1 MSAKNDNVSMRGL
14 FMTTDQIIDVAIIGG
29 GPAGYAAAIYAA
41 RANLTT
47 TVFEQGMSGGQ
58 IATSNEIENYPGIP
72 LLTGAELGE
81 RFQQHAEGLGARVE
95 WSMVTG
101 VDYDA
106 DAAQFTIHHDMGDTA
121 AKSVIACMGATPRPA
136 GFVGEDTYRGRGVS
150 YCATCD
156 GMFFRGKQVFVIGGG
171 NSACEEAL
179 FLSDIASSV
188 TIVLRRD
195 QFRAPEGVVN
205 KVLAKDNISV
215 RYQTSIV
222 QLSGEAMPMTITFK
236 DNASGKT
243 QAETFEP
250 GSFGIF
256 VFTGTQPHTELVEHL
271 VDLAPDRGILTD
283 DSMATRTPG
292 LFAAGDIRSKR
303 LRQVV
308 TAVSDGA
315 IAATSAYDFLR
326 G

>member
-1 MSAKNDNVSMRGL
+1 
-14 FMTTDQIIDVAIIGG
+14 
-29 GPAGYAAAIYAA
+29 
-41 RANLTT
+41 
-47 TVFEQGMSGGQ
+47 
-58 IATSNEIENYPGIP
+58 
-72 LLTGAELGE
+72 
-81 RFQQHAEGLGARVE
+81 
-95 WSMVTG
+95 
-101 VDYDA
+101 
-106 DAAQFTIHHDMGDTA
+106 
-121 AKSVIACMGATPRPA
+121 MGATPRSA

-205 KVLAKDNISV
+205 KVLANDNISV

-222 QLSGEAMPMTITFK
+222 ELSGESMPTTITFK
-236 DNASGKT
+236 DNATG
-243 QAETFEP
+243 ETYSESFDP

-256 VFTGTQPHTELVEHL
+256 VFAGTQPHAELVEHL
-271 VDLAPDRGILTD
+271 VDLAPDGGIVTD
-283 DSMATRTPG
+283 DSMVTRTPG

-315 IAATSAYDFLR
+315 IAATSAYAFLR

>member
-1 MSAKNDNVSMRGL
+1 MATNQL
-14 FMTTDQIIDVAIIGG
+14 IDVAIIGG
-29 GPAGYAAAIYAA
+29 GPAGYAAAIYTA
-41 RANLTT
+41 RANLST
-47 TVFEQGMSGGQ
+47 TVIEQGMSGGQ
-58 IATSNEIENYPGIP
+58 IATTNEVENYPGIP
-72 LLTGAELGE
+72 LLSGVELGE
-81 RFQQHAEGLGARVE
+81 RFQQHAEGLGAQVE

-101 VDYDA
+101 IDYDA
-106 DAAQFTIHHDMGDTA
+106 DASLFTVHHDTGETIA
-121 AKSVIACMGATPRPA
+121 RSVIACMGATPRPA
-136 GFVGEDTYRGRGVS
+136 GFVGEDAYRGRGVS

-171 NSACEEAL
+171 NAACEEAL
-179 FLSDIASSV
+179 FLSDIASNV

-195 QFRAPEGVVN
+195 QFRAPDGVVQ

-222 QLSGEAMPMTITFK
+222 ELSGEAMPTTITFK
-236 DNASGKT
+236 DNATG
-243 QAETFEP
+243 ETYSESFDP

-271 VDLAPDRGILTD
+271 VDLAPDGGIVTD
-283 DSMATRTPG
+283 DSMATRTAG

-315 IAATSAYDFLR
+315 IAATSAYAYLR
-326 G
+326 R

>member
-1 MSAKNDNVSMRGL
+1 
-14 FMTTDQIIDVAIIGG
+14 MTTDQTIDVAIIGG

-41 RANLTT
+41 RANLST
-47 TVFEQGMSGGQ
+47 TVLEQGMSGGQ

-72 LLTGAELGE
+72 LLSGAELGE
-81 RFQQHAEGLGARVE
+81 RFQQHAEGLGAQVV

-106 DAAQFTIHHDMGDTA
+106 DAAQFTIHHDTGDTA

-222 QLSGEAMPMTITFK
+222 ELSGEVMPTTITFK

-243 QAETFEP
+243 YAETFEP

-271 VDLAPDRGILTD
+271 VDLAPDGGILTD

-315 IAATSAYDFLR
+315 IAATSAYAFL
-326 G
+326 GG

>member
-1 MSAKNDNVSMRGL
+1 MAL
-14 FMTTDQIIDVAIIGG
+14 EQPIDIAIIGG
-29 GPAGYAAAIYAA
+29 GPAGYSAAIYAA

-58 IATSNEIENYPGIP
+58 IATTNEIENYPGIP
-72 LLTGAELGE
+72 LLSGAELGE
-81 RFQQHAEGLGARVE
+81 RFQQHAEGLGAQVA
-95 WSMVTG
+95 WTMVTG
-101 VDYDA
+101 IDYDVD
-106 DAAQFTIHHDMGDTA
+106 DALFTVHHDMGDTTA
-121 AKSVIACMGATPRPA
+121 RSVIACMGATPRPA

-156 GMFFRGKQVFVIGGG
+156 GMFFRGKHVFVIGGG

-195 QFRAPEGVVN
+195 QFRAPEGVVQ

-222 QLSGEAMPMTITFK
+222 ELSGATMPTQITFK
-236 DNASGKT
+236 DNATGET
-243 QAETFEP
+243 YAETFDP
-250 GSFGIF
+250 GSFGVF
-256 VFTGTQPHTELVEHL
+256 VFTGTQPHTELIDHL
-271 VDLAPDRGILTD
+271 VDLASDGGILTD
-283 DSMATRTPG
+283 ESMATRTPG

-315 IAATSAYDFLR
+315 IAATSAYVFLR

>member
-1 MSAKNDNVSMRGL
+1 MATNQL
-14 FMTTDQIIDVAIIGG
+14 IDVAIIGG
-29 GPAGYAAAIYAA
+29 GPAGYAAAIYTA
-41 RANLTT
+41 RANLST
-47 TVFEQGMSGGQ
+47 TVIEQGMSGGQ
-58 IATSNEIENYPGIP
+58 IATTNEVENYPGIP
-72 LLTGAELGE
+72 LLSGVELGE
-81 RFQQHAEGLGARVE
+81 RFQQHAEGLGAQVE

-101 VDYDA
+101 IDYDA
-106 DAAQFTIHHDMGDTA
+106 DASLFTVHHNTGETIA
-121 AKSVIACMGATPRPA
+121 RSIIACMGATPRPA
-136 GFVGEDTYRGRGVS
+136 GFVGEDAYRGRGVS

-171 NSACEEAL
+171 NAACEEAL
-179 FLSDIASSV
+179 FLSDIASNV

-195 QFRAPEGVVN
+195 QFRAPEGVVQ

-222 QLSGEAMPMTITFK
+222 ELSGEAMPTTITFK
-236 DNASGKT
+236 DNATGET
-243 QAETFEP
+243 HTETFEP

-271 VDLAPDRGILTD
+271 VDLAPDGGIVTD

-315 IAATSAYDFLR
+315 IAATSAYAFLR

>member
-1 MSAKNDNVSMRGL
+1 MATNQL
-14 FMTTDQIIDVAIIGG
+14 IDVAIIGG
-29 GPAGYAAAIYAA
+29 GPAGYAAAIYTA
-41 RANLTT
+41 RANLST
-47 TVFEQGMSGGQ
+47 TVIEQGMSGGQ
-58 IATSNEIENYPGIP
+58 IATTNEVENYPGIP
-72 LLTGAELGE
+72 LLSGVELGE
-81 RFQQHAEGLGARVE
+81 RFQQHAEGLGAQVE

-101 VDYDA
+101 IDYDA
-106 DAAQFTIHHDMGDTA
+106 DASLFTVHHDTGETIA
-121 AKSVIACMGATPRPA
+121 RSVIACMGATPRPA
-136 GFVGEDTYRGRGVS
+136 GFVGEDAYRGRGVS

-171 NSACEEAL
+171 NAACEEAL
-179 FLSDIASSV
+179 FLSYIASNV

-195 QFRAPEGVVN
+195 QFRAPDGVVQ

-222 QLSGEAMPMTITFK
+222 ALSGEAMPTTITFK
-236 DNASGKT
+236 DNAT
-243 QAETFEP
+243 AETHTETFEP

-271 VDLAPDRGILTD
+271 VDLAPDGGIVTD

-315 IAATSAYDFLR
+315 IAATSAYAFLR

>member
-1 MSAKNDNVSMRGL
+1 
-14 FMTTDQIIDVAIIGG
+14 MTTDHPIDVAIIGG
-29 GPAGYAAAIYAA
+29 GPAGYSAAIYAA

-47 TVFEQGMSGGQ
+47 MVFEQGMSGGQ
-58 IATSNEIENYPGIP
+58 IATTNEIENYPGIP
-72 LLTGAELGE
+72 LLSGAELGE
-81 RFQQHAEGLGARVE
+81 RFQQHAEGLGAQME
-95 WSMVTG
+95 WSMVSG
-101 VDYDA
+101 IDYDA
-106 DAAQFTIHHDMGDTA
+106 DAAKFTIHHDRGDTE

-156 GMFFRGKQVFVIGGG
+156 GMFFRSKHVFVIGGG
-171 NSACEEAL
+171 NAACEEAL

-195 QFRAPEGVVN
+195 QFRAPDGVV
-205 KVLAKDNISV
+205 KKALAKDNISV

-222 QLSGEAMPMTITFK
+222 ELSGDTMPTTITFK
-236 DNASGKT
+236 DNATGET
-243 QAETFEP
+243 YAETFDP

-256 VFTGTQPHTELVEHL
+256 VFTGTQPHTELIDHL
-271 VDLAPDRGILTD
+271 VDLASDGGILTD
-283 DSMATRTPG
+283 ESMATRTPG

-315 IAATSAYDFLR
+315 IAATSAYAFLR

>member
-1 MSAKNDNVSMRGL
+1 
-14 FMTTDQIIDVAIIGG
+14 MTSDYPIDVAIIGG
-29 GPAGYAAAIYAA
+29 GPAGYSAAIYAA

-58 IATSNEIENYPGIP
+58 IATTNEIENYPGIP
-72 LLTGAELGE
+72 LLSGAELGE
-81 RFQQHAEGLGARVE
+81 RFQQHAEGLGAQVE
-95 WSMVTG
+95 WSMVTSI
-101 VDYDA
+101 DYDA
-106 DAAQFTIHHDMGDTA
+106 GAAKFTIHHDRGDA
-121 AKSVIACMGATPRPA
+121 EAKSVIACMGATPRPA
-136 GFVGEDTYRGRGVS
+136 GFIGEDTYRGRGVS

-156 GMFFRGKQVFVIGGG
+156 GMFFRGKQAFVIGGG
-171 NSACEEAL
+171 NAACEEAL
-179 FLSDIASSV
+179 FLSDIARSV

-195 QFRAPEGVVN
+195 QFRAPDGVVK

-222 QLSGEAMPMTITFK
+222 ELSGETMPTTITFK
-236 DNASGKT
+236 ENATGET
-243 QAETFEP
+243 YAESFDP

-256 VFTGTQPHTELVEHL
+256 VFTGTQPHTELIDHL
-271 VDLAPDRGILTD
+271 VDLASDGGILTD
-283 DSMATRTPG
+283 ESMATRTPG

-315 IAATSAYDFLR
+315 IAATSAYAFLR

>member
-1 MSAKNDNVSMRGL
+1 
-14 FMTTDQIIDVAIIGG
+14 MTTDQTIDVAIIGG

-47 TVFEQGMSGGQ
+47 TVLEQGMSGGQ
-58 IATSNEIENYPGIP
+58 IATSNEIENYPGVP
-72 LLTGAELGE
+72 LLSGVELGE
-81 RFQQHAEGLGARVE
+81 RFQQHAEGLGAQVE

-106 DAAQFTIHHDMGDTA
+106 DAAQFAIHHDMGDTT

-136 GFVGEDTYRGRGVS
+136 GFVGEDTYLGRGVS

-156 GMFFRGKQVFVIGGG
+156 GMFFRGKQVFIIGGG

-222 QLSGEAMPMTITFK
+222 KLSGEAMPTTITFK
-236 DNASGKT
+236 DNATGEMHTES
-243 QAETFEP
+243 FEP

-256 VFTGTQPHTELVEHL
+256 VFAGTQPHTELVEHL
-271 VDLAPDRGILTD
+271 VDLAPDGGIVTD

-315 IAATSAYDFLR
+315 IAATSAYAFLR

>member
-1 MSAKNDNVSMRGL
+1 
-14 FMTTDQIIDVAIIGG
+14 MTTDQTIDVAIIGG

-47 TVFEQGMSGGQ
+47 TVLEQGMSGGQ

-72 LLTGAELGE
+72 LLSGVELGE
-81 RFQQHAEGLGARVE
+81 RFQQHAEGLGAQVE

-106 DAAQFTIHHDMGDTA
+106 DAAQFTIHHDMVDTV

-136 GFVGEDTYRGRGVS
+136 GFVGEDKYRGRGVS

-222 QLSGEAMPMTITFK
+222 ELSGGAMPTTIMFK

-243 QAETFEP
+243 YAETFEP

-256 VFTGTQPHTELVEHL
+256 VFAGTQPHSELVEHL
-271 VDLAPDRGILTD
+271 VDLAPDGGIVTD

-315 IAATSAYDFLR
+315 IAATSAYTFLR

>member
-1 MSAKNDNVSMRGL
+1 MATNQL
-14 FMTTDQIIDVAIIGG
+14 IDVAIIGG
-29 GPAGYAAAIYAA
+29 GPAGYAAAIYTA
-41 RANLTT
+41 RANLST
-47 TVFEQGMSGGQ
+47 TVIEQGMSGGQ
-58 IATSNEIENYPGIP
+58 IATTNEVENYPGIP
-72 LLTGAELGE
+72 LLSGVKLGE
-81 RFQQHAEGLGARVE
+81 RFQQHAEGLGAQVE

-101 VDYDA
+101 IDYDA
-106 DAAQFTIHHDMGDTA
+106 DASLFTVHHVTGETIA
-121 AKSVIACMGATPRPA
+121 RSVIACMGATPRPA
-136 GFVGEDTYRGRGVS
+136 GFVCEDAYRGRGVS

-171 NSACEEAL
+171 NAACEEAL
-179 FLSDIASSV
+179 FLSDIASNV

-195 QFRAPEGVVN
+195 QFRAPDGVVQ
-205 KVLAKDNISV
+205 KVLEKDNITV

-222 QLSGEAMPMTITFK
+222 ELSGEAMPTTIAFK
-236 DNASGKT
+236 DNSSGEIHT
-243 QAETFEP
+243 ESFEP

-256 VFTGTQPHTELVEHL
+256 VYTGTQPHTELVEHL
-271 VDLAPDRGILTD
+271 VDLAPDGGILTD
-283 DSMATRTPG
+283 ESMATRTTG

-315 IAATSAYDFLR
+315 IAATSAYAFLR

>member
-1 MSAKNDNVSMRGL
+1 
-14 FMTTDQIIDVAIIGG
+14 MTTDQTIDVAIIGG

-47 TVFEQGMSGGQ
+47 TVLEQGMSGGQ

-72 LLTGAELGE
+72 LLSGVELGE
-81 RFQQHAEGLGARVE
+81 RFQQHAEGLGAQVV

-106 DAAQFTIHHDMGDTA
+106 DAAQFTIHHDMGDTV

-136 GFVGEDTYRGRGVS
+136 GFVGEDAYRGRGVS

-171 NSACEEAL
+171 NAACEEAM

-195 QFRAPEGVVN
+195 QFRAPEGVVQ

-222 QLSGEAMPMTITFK
+222 ELSGEVMPTTITFK
-236 DNASGKT
+236 DNAT
-243 QAETFEP
+243 DETHVETFEP
-250 GSFGIF
+250 GTFGIF

-271 VDLAPDRGILTD
+271 VDLAPDGGIVTD

-315 IAATSAYDFLR
+315 IAATSTYAFLR
-326 G
+326 R

>member
-1 MSAKNDNVSMRGL
+1 MATNQL
-14 FMTTDQIIDVAIIGG
+14 IDVAIIGG
-29 GPAGYAAAIYAA
+29 GPAGYAAAIYTA
-41 RANLTT
+41 RANLST
-47 TVFEQGMSGGQ
+47 TVIEQGMSGGQ
-58 IATSNEIENYPGIP
+58 IATTNEVENYPGIP
-72 LLTGAELGE
+72 LLSGVELGE
-81 RFQQHAEGLGARVE
+81 RFQQHAEGLGAQVE

-101 VDYDA
+101 IDYDA
-106 DAAQFTIHHDMGDTA
+106 DASLFTVHHGTGETIA
-121 AKSVIACMGATPRPA
+121 RSVIACMGATPRPA
-136 GFVGEDTYRGRGVS
+136 GFVGEDAYRGRGVS

-171 NSACEEAL
+171 NAACEEAL
-179 FLSDIASSV
+179 FLSDIASNV

-195 QFRAPEGVVN
+195 QFRAPDGVVQ

-222 QLSGEAMPMTITFK
+222 ALSGEAMPTTITFK
-236 DNASGKT
+236 DNAT
-243 QAETFEP
+243 AETHTETFEP

-271 VDLAPDRGILTD
+271 VDLAPDGGIVTD

-315 IAATSAYDFLR
+315 IAATSAYAFLR

>member
-1 MSAKNDNVSMRGL
+1 
-14 FMTTDQIIDVAIIGG
+14 MTTDQTIDVAIIGG

-136 GFVGEDTYRGRGVS
+136 GFVGEDTYRGRR
-150 YCATCD
+150 
-156 GMFFRGKQVFVIGGG
+156 F
-171 NSACEEAL
+171 
-179 FLSDIASSV
+179 
-188 TIVLRRD
+188 VLR
-195 QFRAPEGVVN
+195 N
-205 KVLAKDNISV
+205 
-215 RYQTSIV
+215 
-222 QLSGEAMPMTITFK
+222 M
-236 DNASGKT
+236 
-243 QAETFEP
+243 
-250 GSFGIF
+250 
-256 VFTGTQPHTELVEHL
+256 
-271 VDLAPDRGILTD
+271 
-283 DSMATRTPG
+283 
-292 LFAAGDIRSKR
+292 
-303 LRQVV
+303 
-308 TAVSDGA
+308 
-315 IAATSAYDFLR
+315 
-326 G
+326 

>member
-1 MSAKNDNVSMRGL
+1 
-14 FMTTDQIIDVAIIGG
+14 MTTDQTIDVAIIGG

-41 RANLTT
+41 RANLST
-47 TVFEQGMSGGQ
+47 TVLEQGMSGGQ

-72 LLTGAELGE
+72 LLSGAELGE
-81 RFQQHAEGLGARVE
+81 RFQQHAEGLGAQVV

-106 DAAQFTIHHDMGDTA
+106 DAAQFTIHHDTGDTA

-179 FLSDIASSV
+179 FLFDIASSV

-222 QLSGEAMPMTITFK
+222 ELSGEVMPTTITFK

-243 QAETFEP
+243 YAETFEP

-271 VDLAPDRGILTD
+271 VDLAPDGGILTD

-315 IAATSAYDFLR
+315 IAATSAYAFLR

>member
-1 MSAKNDNVSMRGL
+1 MANNQL
-14 FMTTDQIIDVAIIGG
+14 IDVAIVGG
-29 GPAGYAAAIYAA
+29 GPAGYAAAIYTA

-47 TVFEQGMSGGQ
+47 TVIEQGMSGGQ
-58 IATSNEIENYPGIP
+58 IATTNEIENYPGIP
-72 LLTGAELGE
+72 LLSGAELGK
-81 RFQQHAEGLGARVE
+81 RFQQHAEGLGARIE

-101 VDYDA
+101 IDYDA
-106 DAAQFTIHHDMGDTA
+106 DASLFTVHHDTGETIA
-121 AKSVIACMGATPRPA
+121 RSVIACMGATPRSA
-136 GFVGEDTYRGRGVS
+136 GFVGEDAYRGRGVS

-171 NSACEEAL
+171 NAACEEAL
-179 FLSDIASSV
+179 FLSDIASNV

-195 QFRAPEGVVN
+195 QFRAPEGVVQ

-222 QLSGEAMPMTITFK
+222 ELSGEAMPTTITFK
-236 DNASGKT
+236 DNATGET
-243 QAETFEP
+243 HTETFEP

-271 VDLAPDRGILTD
+271 VDLAPDGGIVTD
-283 DSMATRTPG
+283 DSMVTRTPG

-315 IAATSAYDFLR
+315 IAATSAYAFLR
-326 G
+326 

>member
-1 MSAKNDNVSMRGL
+1 MATNQL
-14 FMTTDQIIDVAIIGG
+14 IDVAIVGG
-29 GPAGYAAAIYAA
+29 GPAGYAAAIYTA
-41 RANLTT
+41 RANLST
-47 TVFEQGMSGGQ
+47 TVIEQGMSGGQ
-58 IATSNEIENYPGIP
+58 IATTNEIENYPGIP
-72 LLTGAELGE
+72 LLSGAELGE
-81 RFQQHAEGLGARVE
+81 RFQQHAEGLGAHVE
-95 WSMVTG
+95 WSMVTDI
-101 VDYDA
+101 DYDA
-106 DAAQFTIHHDMGDTA
+106 DASLFTVHHDTGETIA
-121 AKSVIACMGATPRPA
+121 RSVIACMGATPRPA

-156 GMFFRGKQVFVIGGG
+156 GMLFRGKQVFVIGGG

-195 QFRAPEGVVN
+195 QFRAPEGVVK
-205 KVLAKDNISV
+205 KVLAKNNISV

-222 QLSGEAMPMTITFK
+222 ELSGEVMPTTITFK
-236 DNASGKT
+236 NNATGELY
-243 QAETFEP
+243 AEIFEP
-250 GSFGIF
+250 GLFGIF
-256 VFTGTQPHTELVEHL
+256 VFTGTQPHTELVDHL
-271 VDLAPDRGILTD
+271 VDLAPDGGILTD
-283 DSMATRTPG
+283 ESMATRTPG

-315 IAATSAYDFLR
+315 IAATSAYAFIR

>member
-1 MSAKNDNVSMRGL
+1 
-14 FMTTDQIIDVAIIGG
+14 MTTDQPIDVAIIGG

-47 TVFEQGMSGGQ
+47 TVIEQGMSGGQ
-58 IATSNEIENYPGIP
+58 IATTNEVENYPGIP
-72 LLTGAELGE
+72 LLSGVELGE
-81 RFQQHAEGLGARVE
+81 RFQRHAEGLGAQVE
-95 WSMVTG
+95 WSMVTRI
-101 VDYDA
+101 DYDA
-106 DAAQFTIHHDMGDTA
+106 DASLFTVHHVTGETIA
-121 AKSVIACMGATPRPA
+121 RSVIACMGATPRPA
-136 GFVGEDTYRGRGVS
+136 GFVGEDAYRGRGVS

-171 NSACEEAL
+171 NAACEEAL
-179 FLSDIASSV
+179 FLSDIASNV

-195 QFRAPEGVVN
+195 QFRAPEGVVK
-205 KVLAKDNISV
+205 KVLAKDNVSV

-222 QLSGEAMPMTITFK
+222 ELSGEAMPTTITFK
-236 DNASGKT
+236 DNATGET
-243 QAETFEP
+243 HAETFEP

-271 VDLAPDRGILTD
+271 VDLAPDGGIVTD

-315 IAATSAYDFLR
+315 IAATSAYAFLR

>member
-1 MSAKNDNVSMRGL
+1 
-14 FMTTDQIIDVAIIGG
+14 MTTHQPIDVVIIGG
-29 GPAGYAAAIYAA
+29 GPAGYAAAIYTA
-41 RANLTT
+41 RANLST
-47 TVFEQGMSGGQ
+47 TVIEQGMSGGQ
-58 IATSNEIENYPGIP
+58 IATTNEVENYPGIP
-72 LLTGAELGE
+72 LLSGVELGE
-81 RFQQHAEGLGARVE
+81 RFQQHAEGLGAQVE

-101 VDYDA
+101 IDYDA
-106 DAAQFTIHHDMGDTA
+106 DASLFTVHHDTGETIA
-121 AKSVIACMGATPRPA
+121 RSVIACMGATPRPA
-136 GFVGEDTYRGRGVS
+136 GFVGEDAYRGRGVS

-171 NSACEEAL
+171 NAACEEAL
-179 FLSDIASSV
+179 FLSDIASNV

-195 QFRAPEGVVN
+195 QFRAPDGVVQ

-222 QLSGEAMPMTITFK
+222 ALSGEAMPTTITFK
-236 DNASGKT
+236 DNATAEKHT
-243 QAETFEP
+243 ETFEP

-271 VDLAPDRGILTD
+271 VDLAPDGGIVTD

-315 IAATSAYDFLR
+315 IAATSAYAFLR